1 MKYMKVKDVKK
12 VIIAL
17 AYIGLLASCSSEEIT
32 TTDGDNGRTPI
43 TLSARLDGMTRA
55 ANGLQGNT
63 FDVDKVGVTIK
74 KSDNTYLAQ
83 NKAFIIATDGTLTA
97 PTGEKYYFPTDGT
110 TLSVYAYAPYNATDM
125 PTSFKVKTDQISNDN
140 YIASDILYGVPSSA
154 VSHNN
159 GGNVELNF
167 THKCAKVVVSLT
179 PGEGFT
185 INDLTPCTLMTS
197 EVSTAMTFKDATNG
211 TFEESTES
219 KSAITLG
226 TYGMDMNGEPTYDTT
241 SGTLTAAAVLI
252 PQIIPSGTPFI
263 SLKFTDASAS
273 NRPLILSL
281 PTALTLEAGKE
292 YHFNLKANRSAL
304 MLKEDIEITNWGNV
318 DKGSCE
324 LSNYFN
330 LNNLESDLTVESD
343 SYLTGTTSKKIT
355 IAKGVN
361 VTLDNAIIEGNQIV
375 CQGNATIYLK
385 GTNKVTCTTN
395 DKAGIEVGPTGTTLT
410 INGDA
415 DGIIEVQGGKWGAG
429 IGSGQDGSTIGNIII
444 NSGIITATGGDYGA
458 GIGSGDENSSCGNI
472 TITGGTVT
480 AIGGEFGAGIG
491 SGKDNSSCGNITITG
506 GTVTATGGDSGAGI
520 GSGNSD
526 SSCSDITITG
536 GTVTATGGDYGTG
549 IGSGWINSSCGN
561 ISIDMTG
568 KSDYSIKIK
577 AGSAAYCI
585 GNGFTNSSV
594 GAITI
599 TNATI
604 TLDDSNSSVNFFDP
618 TPTFSGTVVIK
629 NKNGENITSSITHN

>member
-1 MKYMKVKDVKK
+1 MKVKDVKK

-17 AYIGLLASCSSEEIT
+17 AYIGLLASCSSEEMT

-63 FDVDKVGVTIK
+63 FAVDKVGVTIK
-74 KSDNTYLAQ
+74 KSDGTYLAQ
-83 NKAFIIATDGTLTA
+83 NKAFTIATDGTLTA
-97 PTGEKYYFPTDGT
+97 PAGEKYYFPTDGT

-125 PTSFKVKTDQISNDN
+125 PTSFEVKTDQISNDN

-185 INDLTPCTLMTS
+185 INDLTPSKLMTS
-197 EVSTAMTFKDATNG
+197 EVSTAMTLTDATNG
-211 TFEESTES
+211 TFVESTES

-252 PQIIPSGTPFI
+252 PQTIPSGTPFI
-263 SLKFTDASAS
+263 SLVFTDASAS

-304 MLKEDIEITNWGNV
+304 MLNKDIAITNWGNV

-324 LSNYFN
+324 ISNYFN

-355 IAKGVN
+355 IADGVN

-375 CQGNATIYLK
+375 CKGNATIYLK
-385 GTNKVTCTTN
+385 GTNKVTCTT
-395 DKAGIEVGPTGTTLT
+395 DKKAGIEVGPTGTTLT

-415 DGIIEVQGGKWGAG
+415 NGIIEVQGGKWGAG
-429 IGSGQDGSTIGNIII
+429 IGSGQDDSIIGNITI
-444 NSGIITATGGDYGA
+444 NGGIITATGGENGA

-472 TITGGTVT
+472 TITGGTVN
-480 AIGGEFGAGIG
+480 AIGGGQGAGIG
-491 SGKDNSSCGNITITG
+491 SGNNNSSCGDITITG

-520 GSGNSD
+520 GSGDNE
-526 SSCSDITITG
+526 SSCGDITITG

-549 IGSGWINSSCGN
+549 IGSGGYYSTCGN

-577 AGSAAYCI
+577 AGSTAYCI
-585 GNGFTNSSV
+585 VNGYTNSSA

-604 TLDDSNSSVNFFDP
+604 TLDDSNSSGNYFNP
-618 TPTFSGTVVIK
+618 TPTFVGTVVIK
-629 NKNGENITSSITHN
+629 DKNDNDITDLITHN

>member
-1 MKYMKVKDVKK
+1 MKVKDVKK

-17 AYIGLLASCSSEEIT
+17 AYIGLLASCSSEEMT

-63 FDVDKVGVTIK
+63 FAVDKVGVTIK
-74 KSDNTYLAQ
+74 KSNDTYLAQ
-83 NKAFIIATDGTLTA
+83 NKAFTIATDGTLTA
-97 PTGEKYYFPTDGT
+97 PAGEKYYFPTDGT

-125 PTSFKVKTDQISNDN
+125 PTSFEVKTDQISNDN

-185 INDLTPCTLMTS
+185 INDLTPSKIMTS
-197 EVSTAMTFKDATNG
+197 EVSSAMTLTDATAG
-211 TFEESTES
+211 TCVESTVS

-252 PQIIPSGTPFI
+252 PQTIPAGTPFI
-263 SLKFTDASAS
+263 SLVFTENLSS
-273 NRPLILSL
+273 NSPLVLSL

-304 MLKEDIEITNWGNV
+304 MLKEDIAITNWGNV

-355 IAKGVN
+355 IANGVN

-385 GTNKVTCTTN
+385 GTNKVTSTTS
-395 DKAGIEVGPTGTTLT
+395 DKAGIEVGPNGTTLT

-415 DGIIEVQGGKWGAG
+415 DGKIEVQGGNGGAGIGAGYSGSGCGNITINGGIITATGGQYGAG
-429 IGSGQDGSTIGNIII
+429 IGSGQLGST
-444 NSGIITATGGDYGA
+444 
-458 GIGSGDENSSCGNI
+458 CGNI
-472 TITGGTVT
+472 TITGGTIT
-480 AIGGEFGAGIG
+480 ATGGQYGAGIG
-491 SGKDNSSCGNITITG
+491 SGYL
-506 GTVTATGGDSGAGI
+506 DS
-520 GSGNSD
+520 N
-526 SSCSDITITG
+526 
-536 GTVTATGGDYGTG
+536 
-549 IGSGWINSSCGN
+549 CGN

-604 TLDDSNSSVNFFDP
+604 TLDDSNSYGKYFDP
-618 TPTFSGTVVIK
+618 TPTFSGNVVIK
-629 NKNGENITSSITHN
+629 DKNGENITSSITHN

>member
-1 MKYMKVKDVKK
+1 MKVKDVKK

-17 AYIGLLASCSSEEIT
+17 AYIGLLASCSSEEMT

-55 ANGLQGNT
+55 ANGLKGNT
-63 FDVDKVGVTIK
+63 FAVDKVGVTIK
-74 KSDNTYLAQ
+74 KSDGTYLAQ
-83 NKAFIIATDGTLTA
+83 NKAFTIAPDNTLTA
-97 PTGEKYYFPTDGT
+97 PAGEKYYFPTDGT
-110 TLSVYAYAPYNATDM
+110 TLSVYAYAPYNATEM
-125 PTSFKVKTDQISNDN
+125 PTSFKVKTEQISNGN

-185 INDLTPCTLMTS
+185 INDLTPSKLMTS
-197 EVSTAMTFKDATNG
+197 EVSTAMTLTDATNG

-226 TYGMDMNGEPTYDTT
+226 IYGTDEKGDPTYDTT
-241 SGTLTAAAVLI
+241 TGTLTTAAVLI
-252 PQIIPSGTPFI
+252 PQTIPSGTPFI

-281 PTALTLEAGKE
+281 PTAL
-292 YHFNLKANRSAL
+292 
-304 MLKEDIEITNWGNV
+304 MLKENIAITNWGNV

-330 LNNLESDLTVESD
+330 LNNLESDLTVDSD

-355 IAKGVN
+355 IADGVN

-375 CQGNATIYLK
+375 CKGNATIYLK
-385 GTNKVTCTTN
+385 GTNKVTSTN
-395 DKAGIEVGPTGTTLT
+395 SEEAGIEVGPTGTTLT

-415 DGIIEVQGGKWGAG
+415 DGSIEVKGGQFSSG
-429 IGSGQDGSTIGNIII
+429 IGSGQDDSIIGNITI

-604 TLDDSNSSVNFFDP
+604 TLDDSNSYGNFFDP

>member
-1 MKYMKVKDVKK
+1 MKVKDVKK

-17 AYIGLLASCSSEEIT
+17 AYIGLLASCSSEEMT

-63 FDVDKVGVTIK
+63 FAVDKVGVTIK
-74 KSDNTYLAQ
+74 KSNDTYLAQ
-83 NKAFIIATDGTLTA
+83 NKAFTIATDGTLTA
-97 PTGEKYYFPTDGT
+97 PAGEKYYFPTDGT

-125 PTSFKVKTDQISNDN
+125 PTSFEVKTDQISNDN

-185 INDLTPCTLMTS
+185 INDLTPSKIMTS
-197 EVSTAMTFKDATNG
+197 EVSSAMTLTDATAG
-211 TFEESTES
+211 TCVESTVS

-252 PQIIPSGTPFI
+252 PQTIPAGTPFI
-263 SLKFTDASAS
+263 SLNFTGASAS
-273 NRPLILSL
+273 NSPLILSL

-304 MLKEDIEITNWGNV
+304 MLNEDIAITNWGNV
-318 DKGSCE
+318 NKGSCE

-330 LNNLESDLTVESD
+330 LNNLESDLTVDSD

-355 IAKGVN
+355 IADGVN

-375 CQGNATIYLK
+375 CKGNATIYLK
-385 GTNKVTCTTN
+385 GTNKVTSTN
-395 DKAGIEVGPTGTTLT
+395 SEEAGIEVGPTGTTLT

-415 DGIIEVQGGKWGAG
+415 DGSIEVKGGQFSSG
-429 IGSGQDGSTIGNIII
+429 IGSGQDDSIIGNITI

-458 GIGSGDENSSCGNI
+458 GIGSGDDNSSCGNI

-480 AIGGEFGAGIG
+480 AIGGNNGAGIG
-491 SGKDNSSCGNITITG
+491 SGQFTSSCGDITITG
-506 GTVTATGGDSGAGI
+506 GTVTATGGDYGAGI

-536 GTVTATGGDYGTG
+536 GTVTATGGYYGAG
-549 IGSGWINSSCGN
+549 IGSGYNNSSCGN

-568 KSDYSIKIK
+568 KSDYFIKVK
-577 AGSAAYCI
+577 AGSTAYCI

-594 GAITI
+594 GEITI

-604 TLDDSNSSVNFFDP
+604 TLDDSNSSGNYFNP
-618 TPTFSGTVVIK
+618 NPTFSGTVVIK

>member
-1 MKYMKVKDVKK
+1 MKVKDVKK

-17 AYIGLLASCSSEEIT
+17 AYIGLLASCSSEEMT
-32 TTDGDNGRTPI
+32 TADGDNGRTPI

-63 FDVDKVGVTIK
+63 FAVDKVGVTIK
-74 KSDNTYLAQ
+74 KSDGTYLAQ
-83 NKAFIIATDGTLTA
+83 NKAFTIATDGTLTA
-97 PTGEKYYFPTDGT
+97 PAGEKYYFPTDGT
-110 TLSVYAYAPYNATDM
+110 TLSVYAYVPYNATDM
-125 PTSFKVKTDQISNDN
+125 PTSFEVKKDQISNDN

-185 INDLTPCTLMTS
+185 INDLTPSTLMTS

-252 PQIIPSGTPFI
+252 PQTIPAGTPFI
-263 SLKFTDASAS
+263 SLNFTGASAS
-273 NRPLILSL
+273 NSPLILSL

-304 MLKEDIEITNWGNV
+304 MLNEDIAITNWGNV

-330 LNNLESDLTVESD
+330 LNNLESDLTVDSD

-355 IAKGVN
+355 IADGVN
-361 VTLDNAIIEGNQIV
+361 VTLDGVTINNQIV
-375 CQGNATIYLK
+375 CKGNATIYLK
-385 GTNKVTCTTN
+385 GTNKVTCTT
-395 DKAGIEVGPTGTTLT
+395 DKKAGIEVGPTGTTLT

-415 DGIIEVQGGKWGAG
+415 DGKIEVQGGQWGAG
-429 IGSGQDGSTIGNIII
+429 IGSGQDGSIIGNIII
-444 NSGIITATGGDYGA
+444 NSGIITATGGNNGA
-458 GIGSGDENSSCGNI
+458 GIGSGQLASSCGDI

-480 AIGGEFGAGIG
+480 AIGGNNGAGIG
-491 SGKDNSSCGNITITG
+491 SGQFTSSCG
-506 GTVTATGGDSGAGI
+506 
-520 GSGNSD
+520 
-526 SSCSDITITG
+526 DITITG
-536 GTVTATGGDYGTG
+536 GTVTATGGNTGAG
-549 IGSGWINSSCGN
+549 IGSGAYKSSCGGITITGGTVIATGGYYGAGIGSGYNNSSCGN

-568 KSDYSIKIK
+568 KSDYFIKVK
-577 AGSAAYCI
+577 AGSTAYCI

-594 GAITI
+594 GEITI

-604 TLDDSNSSVNFFDP
+604 TLDDSNSSGNFFDP

-629 NKNGENITSSITHN
+629 NKNGENTTSSITHN